1 MDMVWRMIAFSDSD
15 YATDP
20 ETQVSISGFILYFMG
35 VPISWR
41 SKGQKSVTLSS
52 TKAEFVAMSECA
64 KEIKFVYQLLRS
76 MRIKISLS
84 ITV

>member
-1 MDMVWRMIAFSDSD
+1 MLGFSDSD

-20 ETQVSISGFILYFMG
+20 ETRISISGFILYFMG

-52 TKAEFVAMSECA
+52 TEAEFVAMSECA
-64 KEIKFVYQLLRS
+64 KEMRFVHQLLEW
-76 MRIKISLS
+76 IGFKVELP
-84 ITV
+84 ITVGVDNI